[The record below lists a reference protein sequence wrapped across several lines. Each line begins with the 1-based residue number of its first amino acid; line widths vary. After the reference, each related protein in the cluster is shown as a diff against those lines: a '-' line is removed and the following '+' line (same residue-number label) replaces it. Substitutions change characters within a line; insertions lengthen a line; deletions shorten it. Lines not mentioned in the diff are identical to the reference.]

1 MDEKIVVSK
10 EQKRISLLLVIALW
24 ALMITNILLMIFN
37 SKRYLALVP
46 VSVVLCCAA
55 LVLTLITM
63 ISTIKG
69 YKKLN
74 NTKRVVS
81 SVVGLFVLCGLEIW
95 MCVSAV
101 SEIYARRSAENSAVL
116 FIKDK
121 YGIEA
126 EGDYKRT
133 FSYHGGGKW
142 TTVKMTA
149 DGKDFTVE
157 RYTGKDGN
165 TVFADDYQLDEIKQA
180 IFNEVSRVYPDGVRR
195 NIVVFSNDFLNNRVI
210 ERYFDGTNL
219 DEVLDSQGGSIIID
233 YADTEFDL
241 EDPLFEKLGEWNIKP
256 YFTSF
261 DTTEHLED
269 FIETE
274 RLGIVDLGDNYA
286 KYAHYITDSVVYE
299 YGKSGEKGKVIRK
312 SYDIK
317 SGGEFDYLFRDIAES
332 ENGTENIE
340 KFFAKYNESEKVS
353 KPISKAYTRESYGSD
368 FYYIY
373 YPLEKLNGVSAEN
386 IGAAWL
392 DNSTGVSNNRG
403 VESAS
408 VCGDYAVFTLPYH
421 ADEFML
427 VIRE

>member
-1 MDEKIVVSK
+1 MDEKIIASK
-10 EQKRISLLLVIALW
+10 EQKRLALLTTIAVFV
-24 ALMITNILLMIFN
+24 LMIINTFFALYRGKHF
-37 SKRYLALVP
+37 SALVP
-46 VSVVLCCAA
+46 VSVALCGAA
-55 LVLTLITM
+55 AVLTIVVLIL
-63 ISTIKG
+63 TIKD
-69 YKKLN
+69 YKKL
-74 NTKRVVS
+74 TEKKRS
-81 SVVGLFVLCGLEIW
+81 IIYSVGIFLLCGLEIF

-126 EGDYKRT
+126 EGDYNRT
-133 FSYHGGGKW
+133 FSYNGESW
-142 TTVKMTA
+142 TTVDMTA
-149 DGKDFTVE
+149 DGKKFRFE
-157 RYTGKDGN
+157 RYTDKDGN
-165 TVFADDYQLDEIKQA
+165 TIFADSYQLDEIKQA
-180 IFNEVSRVYPDGVRR
+180 IFDEVSRVYPNGVRR
-195 NIVVFSNDFLNNRVI
+195 DIGVYSSDFIGDPVI

-219 DEVLDSQGGSIIID
+219 DEVLDGQHGGVTVD
-233 YADTEFDL
+233 FAETEFDL

-269 FIETE
+269 FIKTE
-274 RLGIVDLGDNYA
+274 RLGIVDLGNNYA

-299 YGKSGEKGKVIRK
+299 YGKSGEKGKVIHK

-317 SGGEFDYLFRDIAES
+317 SNDEFDYLFVGIYEHIGGAEK
-332 ENGTENIE
+332 IE
-340 KFFAKYNESEKVS
+340 KFFAKYNEGEKVS
-353 KPISKAYTRESYGSD
+353 KPISKVYIRDSYGSG
-368 FYYIY
+368 FYYIF

-386 IGAAWL
+386 IGLAWL

-408 VCGDYAVFTLPYH
+408 ICGDYAVFTLPYH

-427 VIRE
+427 VVSE

>member
-10 EQKRISLLLVIALW
+10 EQKRASLLLSIAIF
-24 ALMITNILLMIFN
+24 ALMITNVLLAIFN
-37 SKRYLALVP
+37 SKRYFALVP
-46 VSVVLCCAA
+46 VSIALCCAA

-74 NTKRVVS
+74 NTKRVVF

-95 MCVSAV
+95 MCASAV

-133 FSYHGGGKW
+133 SSYHGESW
-142 TTVKMTA
+142 TTVDMTA
-149 DGKDFTVE
+149 DGKKFRFE
-157 RYTGKDGN
+157 RYTDKDGN
-165 TVFADDYQLDEIKQA
+165 TIFADSYQLDEIKQA
-180 IFNEVSRVYPDGVRR
+180 IFDEVSRVYPNGVRR
-195 NIVVFSNDFLNNRVI
+195 DIGVYSSDFIGDPVI

-219 DEVLDSQGGSIIID
+219 DEVLNAHFGGVTVD
-233 YADTEFDL
+233 FADTDFDL
-241 EDPLFEKLGEWNIKP
+241 ENPLFEKLCEWNIKP
-256 YFTSF
+256 YFISF

-274 RLGIVDLGDNYA
+274 RLGIVDFGDNYA
-286 KYAHYITDSVVYE
+286 KYAHYITDRVVYE
-299 YGKSGEKGKVIRK
+299 YGNSGEKGKVIRK

-317 SGGEFDYLFRDIAES
+317 SGAEFDCLFRDISES

-340 KFFAKYNESEKVS
+340 KFFAKYNEGEKVS
-353 KPISKAYTRESYGSD
+353 KPISKAYTRESYGSG

-408 VCGDYAVFTLPYH
+408 ICGDYAVFTLPYH

>member
-24 ALMITNILLMIFN
+24 ALMITNVLLMIFA
-37 SKRYLALVP
+37 SKRYSALVP
-46 VSVVLCCAA
+46 VSVVLCCVA

-74 NTKRVVS
+74 NTKRVVF
-81 SVVGLFVLCGLEIW
+81 SVVGLFVLCGLEIS

-126 EGDYKRT
+126 EADYEREL
-133 FSYHGGGKW
+133 SNDYGKW
-142 TTVKMTA
+142 TYVKMTA
-149 DGKDFTVE
+149 DDNDFYVE
-157 RYTGKDGN
+157 RYTDKDGN
-165 TVFADDYQLDEIKQA
+165 TIFADSYQLDEIKQA

-195 NIVVFSNDFLNNRVI
+195 DIRVFGSDFFVSVI

-219 DEVLDSQGGSIIID
+219 DEVLDGYHGAVTVD
-233 YADTEFDL
+233 FADTEFDL

-274 RLGIVDLGDNYA
+274 RLGIVDFGDNYA
-286 KYAHYITDSVVYE
+286 KYAHYITDRVVYE
-299 YGKSGEKGKVIRK
+299 YGDSGEKGKVIRK

-317 SGGEFDYLFRDIAES
+317 SGGELDCLFRDIAES

-353 KPISKAYTRESYGSD
+353 KPISKAYTRESYGSG

-373 YPLEKLNGVSAEN
+373 YPLEKLNGVPAEN

-403 VESAS
+403 VQRAS
-408 VCGDYAVFTLPYH
+408 SCGDYAVFTLPYH
-421 ADEFML
+421 ADEFIV
-427 VIRE
+427 VISE